1 MNDFKNNKNRKSQRL
16 TTYDY
21 SQDGLY
27 FITICTKDRQELFGE
42 IKNKT
47 MILNRL
53 GEIIKNS
60 LINISNY
67 FENIFLDTY
76 VIMPNH
82 VHIIIEINHVDVAT
96 VNNIVM
102 TVGNRVGAVG
112 SIVGAV
118 GNIVGA
124 VHEPP
129 LRDRR
134 QMLIP
139 RILGK
144 FKMLSAK
151 EINISLNNSGNS
163 IWQRNY
169 YDHIIRNDES
179 LNKIREYIIKN
190 PEMWQRDRNLPE
202 NVFV

>member
-1 MNDFKNNKNRKSQRL
+1 VNDFKNNKNRKSQRL